1 MKRANFWKRF
11 TAYMLDVLL
20 LWIALFIVELIIPRS
35 DLYFETDKA
44 LTLISENFVIGKMP
58 LTTFLSNY
66 ADLIR
71 IADKEQVFLSLA
83 NVIFVLI
90 YFCGIPY
97 FFDGQTI
104 GKKLM
109 SIKIARKDNECLTLN
124 SLLIRNIIIN
134 GLGSLLISL
143 VCIFILPGKLY
154 FAVTSIFGIIQ
165 ILLVIISGFM
175 VLYRKDKRGLQDIFS
190 KTRVVLDK

>member
-35 DLYFETDKA
+35 DLYFETDRA
-44 LTLISENFVIGKMP
+44 LTLISENFVIGKIS
-58 LTTFLSNY
+58 LTTFLNGY

-83 NVIFVLI
+83 NVIFILI

-109 SIKIARKDNECLTLN
+109 GIKIARKDNECLTLN

-143 VCIFILPGKLY
+143 VCIFILPGRLY
-154 FAVTSIFGIIQ
+154 FVVTSIFGIIQ

>member
-44 LTLISENFVIGKMP
+44 LTLISENFVIGKIS
-58 LTTFLSNY
+58 LSTFLSGY

-83 NVIFVLI
+83 NVIFILV

-109 SIKIARKDNECLTLN
+109 GIKIARKDNECLTLN

-154 FAVTSIFGIIQ
+154 FAVTSIFAIIQ

>member
-11 TAYMLDVLL
+11 TAYMLDILL

-35 DLYFETDKA
+35 DLYFETDRA
-44 LTLISENFVIGKMP
+44 LTLISENFVIGKIS
-58 LTTFLSNY
+58 LSTFLNGY

-83 NVIFVLI
+83 NVVFILI

-109 SIKIARKDNECLTLN
+109 GIKIARKDNECLTLN

-143 VCIFILPGKLY
+143 VCIFILPGRLY
-154 FAVTSIFGIIQ
+154 FVVTSIFGIIQ

>member
-1 MKRANFWKRF
+1 MKKANFWKRF

-44 LTLISENFVIGKMP
+44 LTLISENFVIGKIS
-58 LTTFLSNY
+58 LSTFLSGY

-83 NVIFVLI
+83 NVIFILV

-109 SIKIARKDNECLTLN
+109 GIKIARKDNECLTLN

-154 FAVTSIFGIIQ
+154 FVVTSIFGIIQ

>member
-11 TAYMLDVLL
+11 TAYMLDILL

-35 DLYFETDKA
+35 DLYFETDRA
-44 LTLISENFVIGKMP
+44 LTLISENFVIGKIS
-58 LTTFLSNY
+58 LSTFLNGYS
-66 ADLIR
+66 DLIR

-83 NVIFVLI
+83 NVIFILV

-109 SIKIARKDNECLTLN
+109 GIKIARKDN
-124 SLLIRNIIIN
+124 
-134 GLGSLLISL
+134 
-143 VCIFILPGKLY
+143 
-154 FAVTSIFGIIQ
+154 
-165 ILLVIISGFM
+165 
-175 VLYRKDKRGLQDIFS
+175 
-190 KTRVVLDK
+190 

>member
-1 MKRANFWKRF
+1 MKKANFGKRF
-11 TAYMLDVLL
+11 TAYMIDVLL
-20 LWIALFIVELIIPRS
+20 LWLTLFAVKLIIPTS
-35 DLYFETDKA
+35 ELYINTDKA
-44 LTLISENFVIGKMP
+44 LTLISENFVVGKIS
-58 LTTFLSNY
+58 LSTFLSGY

-71 IADKEQVFLSLA
+71 ITDKEQLFLSLA
-83 NVIFVLI
+83 NVIFILI

-109 SIKIARKDNECLTLN
+109 GIKIARKDNECLTLN

-134 GLGSLLISL
+134 GLGSLLVSL

-154 FAVTSIFGIIQ
+154 FIVTSIFGIIQ

-190 KTRVVLDK
+190 GTKVVLDK